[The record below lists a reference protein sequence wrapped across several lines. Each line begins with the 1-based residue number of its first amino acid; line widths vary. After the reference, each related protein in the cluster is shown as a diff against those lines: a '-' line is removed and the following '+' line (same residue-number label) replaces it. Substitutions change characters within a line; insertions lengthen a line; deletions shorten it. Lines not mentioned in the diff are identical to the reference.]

1 MPIHIEHLSYSYVS
15 GSILSNS
22 ALRDVDLTINEGEFF
37 GIIGHTGS
45 GKSTLI
51 QHLNGLL
58 QPVSGKVTVDGFDMS
73 DGKQRAEGR
82 KLVGLVF
89 QYPEYQLFEETVASD
104 IAYGPKN
111 MHLSPDEVS
120 KRVDDSMR
128 RVGLSPE
135 LFADKSPF
143 DLSGGEKRRAAIA
156 GVIAMRPRYLVLD
169 EPMAGLDPQGRRDIL
184 SMLEELRADTGCAI
198 VMVSHSMDDIARCAQ
213 RVAVMN
219 KGSVVRVGTPEDI
232 FGESGFLNSVGL
244 DSPQMALLADSLR
257 KKGIDVPKDVYSAE
271 GMLAFL
277 ERRRRGHV

>member
-1 MPIHIEHLSYSYVS
+1 MPIHLEHLSYSYVS
-15 GSILSNS
+15 GNILSNS
-22 ALRDVDLTINEGEFF
+22 ALQDISLTINDGEFF

-45 GKSTLI
+45 GKSTMI

-58 QPVSGKVTVDGFDMS
+58 QPASGKVSVDGFDMT
-73 DGKQRAEGR
+73 DNKQRAEGR

-89 QYPEYQLFEETVASD
+89 QYPEYQLFEETVAAD

-111 MHLSPDEVS
+111 MGLSAEEINF
-120 KRVDDSMR
+120 RVEDSMR
-128 RVGLSPE
+128 RVGLPPE

-169 EPMAGLDPQGRRDIL
+169 EPMAGLDPRGRRDIL
-184 SMLEELRADTGCAI
+184 DMLEGLRRDTGCAI

-219 KGSVVRVGTPEDI
+219 KGSIARVGTPEEI
-232 FGESGFLNSVGL
+232 FGESDFLAGVGL
-244 DSPQMALLADSLR
+244 DSPQMAVLAAKLR
-257 KKGIDVPKDVYSAE
+257 ENGIDVPHNVYGID

-277 ERRRRGHV
+277 EERRGGNV